1 MDKLC
6 ALLKH
11 HKDVSP
17 LTGIQ
22 CFLINL
28 EGEADSFC
36 VICPFPHRMR
46 GTGVLRRQPP
56 LMLSPLCTSSL
67 VVNLWSYVTKV
78 SLAAGLSSS
87 PVPFLRIRPTSSSPL
102 AGEVV
107 MCMVCMSEGEEL
119 GWPPLCFVRA
129 IRADPPSRTDEIFSP
144 LQSGRLSG
152 DQPFI
157 PGKSNEHR
165 CSPSTVPSL
174 SFMQTKHSHLLLLT
188 ERLHWST
195 EDVKI
200 KKVFPSLCA
209 GITGSG
215 PDIDNRAVLSQC
227 LEASRQ
233 KINFFYV
240 FPF

>member
-11 HKDVSP
+11 HKDVAP

-22 CFLINL
+22 CFLIHL

-36 VICPFPHRMR
+36 VIWPSPHRMR
-46 GTGVLRRQPP
+46 GTSVLRRQPP

-107 MCMVCMSEGEEL
+107 MCMCAG
-119 GWPPLCFVRA
+119 
-129 IRADPPSRTDEIFSP
+129 SRGKS
-144 LQSGRLSG
+144 LVSRLSVSSEQSELIRRVG
-152 DQPFI
+152 QMKYSAHYCQA
-157 PGKSNEHR
+157 GSQETQR
-165 CSPSTVPSL
+165 CVFCSVCFTNPLSRENPMSTDARLRQSPASHSCRQNTVIYCCWLNSSTGAL
-174 SFMQTKHSHLLLLT
+174 
-188 ERLHWST
+188 
-195 EDVKI
+195 
-200 KKVFPSLCA
+200 KV
-209 GITGSG
+209 
-215 PDIDNRAVLSQC
+215 
-227 LEASRQ
+227 E
-233 KINFFYV
+233 
-240 FPF
+240 